1 VIIRGP
7 NGRHGI
13 GRVGNG
19 NMKHLFENWRKYIN
33 EEEEIEE
40 NFATAAL
47 AGLMALGGG
56 GKGNV
61 DQYDTDTSSQDQ
73 TTMQVDA
80 ETQAEGE
87 LQQNEDGSYSMEYS
101 NPVTKGMVLNTSLLK
116 KLLGLQGKTDM
127 MNKLFD
133 AGLDAQSF
141 DYSITGTSMGSKSIT
156 LKATPK

>member
-1 VIIRGP
+1 
-7 NGRHGI
+7 
-13 GRVGNG
+13 
-19 NMKHLFENWRKYIN
+19 MKSLIENWRKFVN

-56 GKGNV
+56 GKGNI

-80 ETQAEGE
+80 EKQAEGE
-87 LQQNEDGSYSMEYS
+87 LEQNEDGSYSMEYS
-101 NPVTKGMVLNTSLLK
+101 NPATEGMVMSTSMLK
-116 KLLGLQGKTDM
+116 KFLGLQGKTDM
-127 MNKLFD
+127 MNKLND

-141 DYSITGTSMGSKSIT
+141 DYSITGINMGAKSIT

>member
-1 VIIRGP
+1 
-7 NGRHGI
+7 
-13 GRVGNG
+13 
-19 NMKHLFENWRKYIN
+19 MKLLLENWRKFVN
-33 EEEEIEE
+33 EEEIEE

-80 ETQAEGE
+80 EKQAEGGLE
-87 LQQNEDGSYSMEYS
+87 QNEDGSYSMEYS
-101 NPVTKGMVLNTSLLK
+101 NPATKGMVMNTSMLK

-127 MNKLFD
+127 MNKLSD

-141 DYSITGTSMGSKSIT
+141 NYSITGANMGTKSIT